1 MKFSI
6 RYADKI
12 VGALVIL
19 ALAILVIVIF
29 MLGRNQRWFVRDLQY
44 KTYFASASGLGM
56 NMPVQYKGFTI
67 GNVKKISLTDD
78 DNVEVIFII
87 FKEQKE
93 RVKTG
98 SMVEIQSS
106 PIGLGNSFIF
116 HPGNGPDLLDEGEL
130 IPEINSPQARFLVEA
145 GLAQA
150 VENTDRINSIIYQVN
165 TLLEA
170 INRSIVG
177 TDQNDPALAQIL
189 ERINYSVGVISNIAQ
204 TVNTRIYPILYNL
217 DSVTGKMSD
226 PSGSVM
232 SFLDSGGNVYSDLSS
247 SMDSLTGILNNLE
260 KTSDIMPSNFPAL
273 MSDLNAA
280 LKSMQDVLIAIS
292 NNPLLRRG
300 IPEQKETT
308 PGGSNPR
315 NLDF

>member
-6 RYADKI
+6 RFADKI
-12 VGALVIL
+12 VGTLIIL
-19 ALAILVIVIF
+19 ALAILVVVIL

-44 KTYFASASGLGM
+44 KTYFTSASGLSM
-56 NMPVQYKGFTI
+56 NMPIQYKGFTI
-67 GNVKKISLTDD
+67 GNVKKFQLTED
-78 DNVEVIFII
+78 DNVEVIFTI
-87 FKEQKE
+87 FKEQKD

-98 SMVEIQSS
+98 SMVEMQAS

-116 HPGNGPDLLDEGEL
+116 HPGNGPDLLDDGEL
-130 IPEINSPQARFLVEA
+130 IPEINSPQARFFVET
-145 GLAQA
+145 GLAQVA
-150 VENTDRINSIIYQVN
+150 ESTDRINNIINQAN

-177 TDQNDPALAQIL
+177 TNVDDPALAQIL
-189 ERINYSVGVISNIAQ
+189 DRINSSVGAISNIVQ
-204 TVNTRIYPILYNL
+204 TVDTRINPIFNNI

-226 PSGSVM
+226 PSGSMM
-232 SFLDSGGNVYSDLSS
+232 SFLDSGGNIYSDLSS

-260 KTSDIMPSNFPAL
+260 KTSDIMPSNIPGIV
-273 MSDLNAA
+273 SDLNAA

-292 NNPLLRRG
+292 NKKKLKRG
-300 IPEQKETT
+300 IPEQKETN
-308 PGGSNPR
+308 PGGANPR

>member
-1 MKFSI
+1 
-6 RYADKI
+6 
-12 VGALVIL
+12 
-19 ALAILVIVIF
+19 
-29 MLGRNQRWFVRDLQY
+29 
-44 KTYFASASGLGM
+44 M
-56 NMPVQYKGFTI
+56 NMAVQYKGFTI
-67 GNVKKISLTDD
+67 GNVKKISLTKDD
-78 DNVEVIFII
+78 KVEVIFTIYE
-87 FKEQKE
+87 EQKD
-93 RVKTG
+93 RVKSG

-130 IPEINSPQARFLVEA
+130 IPEINSPQARWLVET
-145 GLAQA
+145 GLAKA
-150 VENTDRINSIIYQVN
+150 VENGDRINNIINQVN

-170 INRSIVG
+170 MNRSIVG
-177 TDQNDPALAQIL
+177 VNENEPELARILSGINTVVQNI
-189 ERINYSVGVISNIAQ
+189 
-204 TVNTRIYPILYNL
+204 NTRINPILYNL

-232 SFLDSGGNVYSDLSS
+232 SFLDSSGNIYSDLSS
-247 SMDSLTGILNNLE
+247 SMDSLNGILNNLE
-260 KTSDIMPSNFPAL
+260 KTSDVMPSNFPAL

-300 IPEQKETT
+300 IPEQRETT
-308 PGGSNPR
+308 PGGANPR